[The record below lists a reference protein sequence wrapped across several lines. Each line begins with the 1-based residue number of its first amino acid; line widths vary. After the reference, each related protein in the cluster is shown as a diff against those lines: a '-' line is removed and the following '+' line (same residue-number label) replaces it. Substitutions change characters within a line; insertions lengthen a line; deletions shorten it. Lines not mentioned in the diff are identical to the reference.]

1 LDNPSI
7 IMSLLSTRQLVLVVV
22 LTALCVAI
30 QLTPRPPNI
39 EFTSLIIFLVGA
51 VFGMSFG
58 ATLGVLVMFING
70 FLSPWGFSGMIL
82 PFQIIGMVIVG
93 IGGGMYQRS
102 NTGPYKA
109 GSCAE
114 TAILGAFLTLTY
126 DLITNFGI
134 AVSLALT
141 GTPIL
146 LAFLNAVIFG
156 ALFSVIHIVSN
167 TAVFGIAFVPL
178 TNTLQRILGGAKTW
192 KKDSIFT

>member
-1 LDNPSI
+1 
-7 IMSLLSTRQLVLVVV
+7 MSLLSTRQLVLLVV

-30 QLTPRPPNI
+30 QVTPRPPNI
-39 EFTSLIIFLVGA
+39 EFTSLIVFLVGA
-51 VFGMSFG
+51 VFGILFG
-58 ATLGVLVMFING
+58 ATLGVLVMLING

-82 PFQIIGMVIVG
+82 PFQIVGMLIVG
-93 IGGGMYQRS
+93 IGGGLYQRS

-109 GSCAE
+109 GSCVE

-141 GTPIL
+141 GTPL
-146 LAFLNAVIFG
+146 PLAFLNAIIFG
-156 ALFSVIHIVSN
+156 ALFSIIHIVSN
-167 TAVFGIAFVPL
+167 AAVFGIAFVPL
-178 TNTLQRILGGAKTW
+178 TNTLQRFLGGAKTW